1 MAWAQ
6 SVPAE
11 LSLRQAL
18 DLAVQRNPTL
28 AASAE
33 GIAAA
38 QGGVV
43 TAKQRPNPA
52 VTVETS
58 GPSFLKPSP
67 PIDQHEFSARIDQEI
82 EIGARRTL
90 RTQVAELGVAVANA
104 DVANVRRQLE
114 LQVRRAYFA
123 VVLTVA
129 NRQAAQEALEEIDRV
144 IALNRAR
151 LDQGEISG
159 AELRRIQ
166 VERLKFQ
173 DDVFSSELAL
183 RNAQS
188 ALLAILNMPDLR
200 QVFRTTDDL
209 STMDPAEATAL
220 AAAAPLATNIAQEA
234 LAQRPDVEGA
244 RVRVQQAD
252 TATRLQGALRTPF
265 PTVGGGY
272 RHDAGQASAIIGVT
286 IPLPLFNRNRG
297 EVLKAQAEGRQRQFE
312 ATAIEREASLEIRQA
327 LNAVE
332 INRERVS
339 YIGGQYLTAA
349 RESRDVTLA
358 SYRLGAANLI
368 DFLDAQRA
376 FRDTLRT
383 YNQALFEQRL
393 GAASLIAALGI
404 GLER

>member
-1 MAWAQ
+1 MA
-6 SVPAE
+6 
-11 LSLRQAL
+11 
-18 DLAVQRNPTL
+18 T
-28 AASAE
+28 
-33 GIAAA
+33 
-38 QGGVV
+38 
-43 TAKQRPNPA
+43 
-52 VTVETS
+52 
-58 GPSFLKPSP
+58 
-67 PIDQHEFSARIDQEI
+67 
-82 EIGARRTL
+82 
-90 RTQVAELGVAVANA
+90 A

-114 LQVRRAYFA
+114 LQVRRAYFT

-129 NRQAAQEALEEIDRV
+129 NRPTAQEPLYEIHRV
-144 IALNRAR
+144 ITLNRAR

-188 ALLAILNMPDLR
+188 GLLATLNMPDLR
-200 QVFRTTDDL
+200 QSFRTTDSL
-209 STMDPAEATAL
+209 STMDPAEAAAL
-220 AAAAPLATNIAQEA
+220 AAAGPLATGTVVDA
-234 LAQRPDVEGA
+234 LAQRPDVQSA
-244 RVRVQQAD
+244 RVSVQQAE
-252 TATRLQGALRTPF
+252 TATRLQRALRTPF
-265 PTVGGGY
+265 PTLGGGY
-272 RHDAGQASAIIGVT
+272 RHDAGQASAIIGIT
-286 IPLPLFNRNRG
+286 IPLPLFSRNRG
-297 EVLKAQAEGRQRQFE
+297 EVIKAQAEARQRQFE
-312 ATAIEREASLEIRQA
+312 ATAIEREASLDIRQA

-404 GLER
+404 GSER